1 MTPDRPAALLSKA
14 VAPELSPA
22 FTMVWRLPPGAA
34 FVRVPDGCGDLVWC
48 DGQISVYGPGTK
60 ANTIA
65 GPADSGLLGV
75 RFLPGAAA
83 KWLGVSAEQ
92 IVNVR
97 APLEEFGKC
106 RARRLIGAVRDA
118 RDVCTV
124 AVRLEGALA
133 DTIAPETVLD
143 RACLETV
150 LELLESQHAAGGF
163 LHALQRAYR
172 CSERHARR
180 ETIKTFGYAPKT
192 VERIWRVRRF
202 LRVARAPGRVNL
214 ARMASTV
221 GFSDQA
227 HMTREV
233 RSITGLTPGQL
244 LKCPFSSKQ

>member
-1 MTPDRPAALLSKA
+1 MTAGRPTALSSKA

-22 FTMVWRLPPGAA
+22 FTMLWTLPPGAA

-48 DGQISVYGPGTK
+48 DGQISVYGPRTK

-65 GPADSGLLGV
+65 GSATGLLGL

-83 KWLGVSAEQ
+83 KWLGVSAGQ

-97 APLEEFGKC
+97 APLEEFGKY
-106 RARRLIGAVRDA
+106 RAQRLIQAVRDA
-118 RDVCTV
+118 PDVCT
-124 AVRLEGALA
+124 AGARLERALA
-133 DTIAPETVLD
+133 DTIGPETVLD
-143 RACLETV
+143 RACLDTV
-150 LELLESQHAAGGF
+150 LELLESQHGAGGF
-163 LHALQRAYR
+163 LRALQRAYR

-180 ETIKTFGYAPKT
+180 ETIKTFGYPPKT
-192 VERIWRVRRF
+192 VERIWRVQRF
-202 LRVARAPGRVNL
+202 LHVARAPGRINL